1 MKAALAV
8 ILIMV
13 LAGLLVQVYF
23 IFKEK
28 SQLQAEILD
37 LSKRIDFLKEENI
50 TIKSEIEYF
59 SHPVNLE
66 KELREKFNYRKPDE
80 KMIIVVP

>member
-1 MKAALAV
+1 MKAALVV

-28 SQLQAEILD
+28 NQLQAKIFD
-37 LSKRIDFLKEENI
+37 LGERLDFLKEENASV
-50 TIKSEIEYF
+50 KSEIEYF
-59 SHPVNLE
+59 SYPANLE

>member
-1 MKAALAV
+1 MKMALAI

-13 LAGLLVQVYF
+13 LAGLLAQVYF

-28 SQLQAEILD
+28 SQLQAKILD
-37 LSKRIDFLKEENI
+37 LGKRFDFLKEENEAV
-50 TIKSEIEYF
+50 KSEIEYF
-59 SHPVNLE
+59 SHPANLE